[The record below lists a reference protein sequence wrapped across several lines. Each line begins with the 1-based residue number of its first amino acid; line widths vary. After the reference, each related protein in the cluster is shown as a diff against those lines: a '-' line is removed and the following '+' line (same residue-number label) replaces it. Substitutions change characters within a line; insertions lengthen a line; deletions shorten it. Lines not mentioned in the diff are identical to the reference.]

1 MDFMDEIDKKIL
13 TQLQD
18 NCALTNHELA
28 TLVHVSP
35 ATCMRRV
42 KKLVQNGVIECQIA
56 ILSPEKLGAG
66 LTAIVEI
73 SLDRQSAEALEDF
86 ERRVLNE
93 PALQQ
98 CYRVSPW
105 RIIMLWCI
113 VCLPLPPMY
122 AMCAV
127 FSRSGAANSARG
139 WRYDSALSGQKREG
153 LRHDIKQDADANRPH
168 TLAW

>member
-28 TLVHVSP
+28 TLVHISP

-42 KKLVQNGVIECQIA
+42 KKLVQNGVIERQIA

-98 CYRVSPW
+98 CYRVSPGPDFVLILQVKDMADYHALAH
-105 RIIMLWCI
+105 RLFT
-113 VCLPLPPMY
+113 
-122 AMCAV
+122 A
-127 FSRSGAANSARG
+127 AANVRNVRSFFSLR
-139 WRYDSALSGQKREG
+139 RSKFSPRLAL
-153 LRHDIKQDADANRPH
+153 
-168 TLAW
+168 

>member
-1 MDFMDEIDKKIL
+1 MDEIDKKIL

-42 KKLVQNGVIECQIA
+42 KKLVQNGVIERQIA

-98 CYRVSPW
+98 CYRVSPGPDFVL
-105 RIIMLWCI
+105 IL
-113 VCLPLPPMY
+113 
-122 AMCAV
+122 
-127 FSRSGAANSARG
+127 
-139 WRYDSALSGQKREG
+139 
-153 LRHDIKQDADANRPH
+153 
-168 TLAW
+168 

>member
-1 MDFMDEIDKKIL
+1 MDEIDKKIL

-42 KKLVQNGVIECQIA
+42 KKLVQNGVIERQIA

-98 CYRVSPW
+98 CYRVSPGPDFVLILQVKDMVDYHALAH
-105 RIIMLWCI
+105 RLFT
-113 VCLPLPPMY
+113 
-122 AMCAV
+122 A
-127 FSRSGAANSARG
+127 AANVRNVRSFFSLR
-139 WRYDSALSGQKREG
+139 RSKFSPRLAL
-153 LRHDIKQDADANRPH
+153 
-168 TLAW
+168 